1 MLVTKH
7 WKRLLRESV
16 ESPALEIFKTS
27 LDVVLSNWLLSIGVG
42 QDDLQ
47 RCLQASA
54 VLLFCDSFMLPC
66 VSTSFL
72 FLLNKGGVWRG
83 FLVFD

>member
-1 MLVTKH
+1 M
-7 WKRLLRESV
+7 

-72 FLLNKGGVWRG
+72 FLLSVWRDSW
-83 FLVFD
+83 FLTDSEGDFSPPH